1 MSGLEELTPA
11 LPAVETVIN
20 YIDPD
25 APIGG
30 INDAEREK
38 STFTLLP
45 FDVRVRDMRPIAG
58 ALSLDR
64 NGFVLLERP
73 SRVGDFYDPDVVA
86 RDYYP
91 EIKALVSDLT
101 GAERVEIFGHL
112 TRNDGPNPPP
122 GAHRSV
128 TNAHIDYDLPTTR
141 AVADRF
147 IPAGDKARYAA
158 GRVMQINVWR
168 PIETIESM
176 PLALCDAASVA
187 RDDLVHGP
195 IGGKSQSQVE
205 KPAGYNLAHN
215 PAHRWFY
222 VPRMRREEVL
232 VFRLCDSDPAAPQW
246 TAHTGFRDPT
256 SPPGARPR
264 QSVEV
269 RTLALFPA

>member
-1 MSGLEELTPA
+1 MPGLAALTGA
-11 LPAVETVIN
+11 LPAVDAVIN

-38 STFTLLP
+38 STFTLVP
-45 FDVRVRDMRPIAG
+45 FEVTIHDMRPITG
-58 ALSLDR
+58 SLSLDR
-64 NGFVLLERP
+64 NGFVLLERAAP
-73 SRVGDFYDPDVVA
+73 ACDFYDPAAVA

-91 EIKALVSDLT
+91 EIERLIRELT
-101 GAERVEIFGHL
+101 GAERVVIFGHL
-112 TRNDGPNPPP
+112 ARHDGPNPPP

-141 AVADRF
+141 AVADRYL
-147 IPAGDKARYAA
+147 ADAEKARFAG

-168 PIETIESM
+168 PIATVESM

-187 RDDLVHGP
+187 KADLVYGP

-205 KPAGYNLAHN
+205 NAAGYNLAHN
-215 PAHRWFY
+215 PAHRWYY
-222 VPRMRREEVL
+222 VPRMRPEEVF

-256 SPPGARPR
+256 SPPDAKPR
-264 QSVEV
+264 QSIEV
-269 RTLALFPA
+269 RTLALFPS